1 MVNMAS
7 GMDRGR
13 VGPTTKNNED
23 YVAQYGGDTPNNRLT
38 DMQSWFTV
46 YFFDI
51 GHPCYGHLTPVKT
64 GIR

>member
-23 YVAQYGGDTPNNRLT
+23 YVAQYGGDTPA
-38 DMQSWFTV
+38 D
-46 YFFDI
+46 
-51 GHPCYGHLTPVKT
+51 K
-64 GIR
+64 GITLS